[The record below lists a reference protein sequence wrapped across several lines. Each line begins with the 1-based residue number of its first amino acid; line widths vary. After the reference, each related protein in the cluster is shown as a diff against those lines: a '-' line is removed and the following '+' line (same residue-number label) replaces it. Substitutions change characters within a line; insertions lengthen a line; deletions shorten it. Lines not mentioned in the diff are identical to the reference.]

1 MQFFSLDGVG
11 WEGGDEW
18 VRAQFRLYLL
28 CLLRTSL
35 NSNEDHISGS
45 ETTSSQNPELN
56 KFNISFVQQWKKTMN
71 YKLWK
76 EHVSNEALDI
86 ENFIN
91 LPALHPCSGQ
101 LSIGDVKLHISNS
114 ITNTEGGKKVTQAVA
129 NTGRAVAG
137 GISTAK
143 GVFSSWMSS
152 LKTNQGPTG
161 QEIVSGGN
169 QQKVQ
174 FMKIVC
180 SKNGYNLKKMLIL
193 SFEEIVL
200 FYQHIG
206 KNCTKYFKV

>member
-1 MQFFSLDGVG
+1 
-11 WEGGDEW
+11 
-18 VRAQFRLYLL
+18 
-28 CLLRTSL
+28 
-35 NSNEDHISGS
+35 
-45 ETTSSQNPELN
+45 
-56 KFNISFVQQWKKTMN
+56 MN

-161 QEIVSGGN
+161 QENTVSETEKSPKSAIYGN
-169 QQKVQ
+169 RITMIDSKV
-174 FMKIVC
+174 KIKIFWNFLWLMHDYISKAKIKLFFLNFLRCYSRLLC
-180 SKNGYNLKKMLIL
+180 STKPSYKMLIL
-193 SFEEIVL
+193 NFEKISATLPICTL
-200 FYQHIG
+200 FLPYRELCAHHFSELRG
-206 KNCTKYFKV
+206 LCLMK

>member
-1 MQFFSLDGVG
+1 
-11 WEGGDEW
+11 
-18 VRAQFRLYLL
+18 
-28 CLLRTSL
+28 
-35 NSNEDHISGS
+35 
-45 ETTSSQNPELN
+45 
-56 KFNISFVQQWKKTMN
+56 MN

-161 QEIVSGGN
+161 QDTVSGKTN
-169 QQKVQ
+169 KKCNLWKLFVLK
-174 FMKIVC
+174 MAEIRK
-180 SKNGYNLKKMLIL
+180 KNVDTTIL
-193 SFEEIVL
+193 
-200 FYQHIG
+200 
-206 KNCTKYFKV
+206 